1 MEEYKSNSHKSRQ
14 NQNDD
19 IPEKR
24 VEKVVSGSVKS
35 KKKNGLQ
42 KITNVFVPE
51 DVDDVKSYIFE
62 DIVVPAVKDIIL
74 DAVRAFLGVSGNSRG
89 GRSST
94 SSKISYRKYYDDR
107 DRRDSGNV
115 SRTRTGYDY
124 DDIILESRGEAEDV
138 LERMDELIAT
148 YQVVSVAD
156 FYDLVG
162 VSGNYTDNKYGWT
175 DIRNAS
181 VIRVRDGYMIKTS
194 EGITVEL
201 GGIFMYESDDKMVS
215 HPSHYQSETGL
226 EVIDVI
232 EAFTFDLKGIEATD
246 TGNIIKY
253 ACRWKN
259 KNGIQ
264 DLKKI
269 MWYTQHLIDHLEKKE
284 KIEEENN

>member
-62 DIVVPAVKDIIL
+62 DIMVPA
-74 DAVRAFLGVSGNSRG
+74 
-89 GRSST
+89 
-94 SSKISYRKYYDDR
+94 
-107 DRRDSGNV
+107 
-115 SRTRTGYDY
+115 
-124 DDIILESRGEAEDV
+124 
-138 LERMDELIAT
+138 
-148 YQVVSVAD
+148 VSVAD

-181 VIRVRDGYMIKTS
+181 VIHVRDGYMIK
-194 EGITVEL
+194 L
-201 GGIFMYESDDKMVS
+201 PKAL
-215 HPSHYQSETGL
+215 PL
-226 EVIDVI
+226 
-232 EAFTFDLKGIEATD
+232 
-246 TGNIIKY
+246 N
-253 ACRWKN
+253 
-259 KNGIQ
+259 
-264 DLKKI
+264 
-269 MWYTQHLIDHLEKKE
+269 
-284 KIEEENN
+284 

>member
-1 MEEYKSNSHKSRQ
+1 MEEYKSNSHKSRERAKAEL
-14 NQNDD
+14 
-19 IPEKR
+19 PEKK
-24 VEKVVSGSVKS
+24 VEKIVSGSVKT
-35 KKKNGLQ
+35 KKKSGINKLAG
-42 KITNVFVPE
+42 IFVPE

-181 VIRVRDGYMIKTS
+181 VIRVRDGYMIK
-194 EGITVEL
+194 L
-201 GGIFMYESDDKMVS
+201 PKAL
-215 HPSHYQSETGL
+215 PL
-226 EVIDVI
+226 
-232 EAFTFDLKGIEATD
+232 
-246 TGNIIKY
+246 N
-253 ACRWKN
+253 
-259 KNGIQ
+259 
-264 DLKKI
+264 
-269 MWYTQHLIDHLEKKE
+269 
-284 KIEEENN
+284 

>member
-74 DAVRAFLGVSGNSRG
+74 DAVRAFLGVSGNSRV

-175 DIRNAS
+175 DIR
-181 VIRVRDGYMIKTS
+181 
-194 EGITVEL
+194 
-201 GGIFMYESDDKMVS
+201 
-215 HPSHYQSETGL
+215 
-226 EVIDVI
+226 
-232 EAFTFDLKGIEATD
+232 
-246 TGNIIKY
+246 
-253 ACRWKN
+253 
-259 KNGIQ
+259 
-264 DLKKI
+264 KI
-269 MWYTQHLIDHLEKKE
+269 GRAHV
-284 KIEEENN
+284 